1 MSATIYG
8 DFTAPIPQPVFR
20 ARRDE
25 TGKWTASLTVSIK
38 RGDYETHAPSFER
51 GTLIDVIYPQVQT
64 YFAGFVVTDH
74 EYIEKPGAIDEVVIN
89 FNGFVEEEIPSERD
103 KVYDYQVDLAE
114 RPIIEHPKFL
124 AYPGLYPP
132 NQQLLVWYYE
142 GKIRP
147 INVEEGIF
155 LDNFNGNPQRKY
167 EFAEG
172 LYGQEFYDIIVK
184 KGIRTYLDPTAEYTE
199 TITDLGGLDGEIDD
213 MGKIDTPPGSP
224 PGITGKIWFMSG
236 ASQTVSSD
244 NPITYSRKWTT
255 IFDNDENNFLYGP

>member
-114 RPIIEHPKFL
+114 RPIIEHPKF
-124 AYPGLYPP
+124 ADLYPP
-132 NQQLLVWYYE
+132 NQQLLVWFYE
-142 GKIRP
+142 GKLRVI
-147 INVEEGIF
+147 
-155 LDNFNGNPQRKY
+155 DNDRFIDNYSGQIQREY
-167 EFAEG
+167 EFTTD
-172 LYGQEFYDIIVK
+172 LYGQEFYDLIVK

-199 TITDLGGLDGEIDD
+199 TITDLGGLNGEIDD